1 MTTTDHTDTD
11 TGHDT
16 GQGEHGVHKPD
27 SFYIQVALIL
37 GAITAAEV
45 YASYAGWLGRAFVPL
60 LLIMMVIKF
69 LMVVSLFMHLKF
81 DNKIFS
87 YLFYAGLILA
97 VLVYAAALATFRF
110 FSPT

>member
-1 MTTTDHTDTD
+1 MSEAHAMSTDHST
-11 TGHDT
+11 
-16 GQGEHGVHKPD
+16 HKPD
-27 SFYIQVALIL
+27 SYYIRVALIL
-37 GAITAAEV
+37 GAITAGEV
-45 YASYAGWLGRAFVPL
+45 YASYADWLGKAFIPL
-60 LLIMMVIKF
+60 LITMMTIKF

-97 VLVYAAALATFRF
+97 ILVYAAALATFRF